1 MAKLIRSGSSSSSAL
16 LTRILER
23 SELVAAVPK
32 LSAPVLGQLIEHVG
46 LEDAGELVAVA
57 STRQLE
63 RVWDRDLWTRQDG
76 DVQER
81 FDPERFGTWLE
92 VMLEAGEAATAQRL
106 RELPFDMLTLA
117 VHRMVRVLD
126 RVTWSRR
133 GELGLEEDDDDG
145 GGGLFAPWNELVLV
159 SRDADAWDAVL
170 AALLALD
177 QEDHALLRRV
187 LERCCDL
194 VVEGDPLDG
203 EDVGER
209 ADDAVLERDVAAERD
224 RRQAGSGFVSA
235 SDARGFL
242 SQARE
247 RGERGQGMARDA
259 VTTAYFRELVDEGGH
274 GQGQGQG
281 QGQGHDEHENEHESE
296 HGGKLARW
304 ESGQGELG
312 ALLGVLA
319 EAGVLAGPEPS
330 PVAALAAGT
339 VASTSSARAA
349 ADEAG
354 TLLQAG
360 LRELEREEPLL
371 WSTRMEELGY
381 LANVVLA
388 GCRDGGREFSPR
400 AALEAASAVCSVGLE
415 LQLPPKAPVQ
425 LPAALDALRAVSADR
440 LFRAGFALLHH
451 QLVREAWRVLQLRVG
466 RHGDA
471 ELRERLRAAAAAEAL
486 GALAGELD
494 GDLLRVRQDRL
505 EALCGLT
512 EAIPTLA
519 GSLATAG
526 TRFVTTRVQLQD
538 AQHLLRSLRPPRASA
553 VRRTGS

>member
-1 MAKLIRSGSSSSSAL
+1 MAKLIRSGSSSSTAL

-23 SELVAAVPK
+23 SELVAAVGK

-46 LEDAGELVAVA
+46 LEDAGELVAMA

-63 RVWDRDLWTRQDG
+63 RVWDRDLWTREDG
-76 DVQER
+76 DAQER
-81 FDPERFGTWLE
+81 FDPERFGTWLA
-92 VMLEAGEAATAQRL
+92 VMLEAGDAATAQRL
-106 RELPFDMLTLA
+106 RELPFDLLTLA
-117 VHRMVRVLD
+117 VHRMVRVFD
-126 RVTWSRR
+126 RETWSRR
-133 GELGLEEDDDDG
+133 GELGLEDDDDDG
-145 GGGLFAPWNELVLV
+145 GGGLFAPWHELVLV
-159 SRDADAWDAVL
+159 ARDADAWDAVF

-203 EDVGER
+203 DDVGER

-224 RRQAGSGFVSA
+224 TRQAGSGFVSA

-242 SQARE
+242 LLARQ
-247 RGERGQGMARDA
+247 RGEGVQGLERDA
-259 VTTAYFRELVDEGGH
+259 VTRGYFRELVDES
-274 GQGQGQG
+274 GQGQG
-281 QGQGHDEHENEHESE
+281 QGQGHERESE
-296 HGGKLARW
+296 SEREGGEQLVLRD
-304 ESGQGELG
+304 EEQGALG
-312 ALLGVLA
+312 ALLEVLADSGVLM
-319 EAGVLAGPEPS
+319 GPERS
-330 PVAALAAGT
+330 AVAALSAGT
-339 VASTSSARAA
+339 AVGAGQVPQAE
-349 ADEAG
+349 EAP
-354 TLLQAG
+354 TLLQAA
-360 LRELEREEPLL
+360 LSELEREDPLL

-400 AALEAASAVCSVGLE
+400 AALEAANALCSLGLE
-415 LQLPPKAPVQ
+415 LQLPAKETVQ
-425 LPAALDALRAVSADR
+425 LPVALDALRALSADR
-440 LFRAGFALLHH
+440 LFRAGYALLHH
-451 QLVREAWRVLQLRVG
+451 ELVREAWDVLQLRVG

-471 ELRERLRAAAAAEAL
+471 ELRERLRSAASAEEL

-505 EALCGLT
+505 DALCGLT
-512 EAIPTLA
+512 EAIPALA

-526 TRFVTTRVQLQD
+526 TRFVTTRVQLQA
-538 AQHLLRSLRPPRASA
+538 AQRLLRSLRPQRAPA